1 MEAVAENLWHL
12 DLEADTM
19 CPKPPN
25 LPLGSSP
32 TSSRGMWGW
41 GLGAGVGRG
50 KPHRESHGFGAGV
63 SPPRPGEPRLHTGS
77 SHQPGTTAWDSVL
90 PWLVFA
96 IRKFSGPSSALKLVP
111 MKTKS
116 FHLQR
121 RA

>member
-41 GLGAGVGRG
+41 GL
-50 KPHRESHGFGAGV
+50 E
-63 SPPRPGEPRLHTGS
+63 
-77 SHQPGTTAWDSVL
+77 
-90 PWLVFA
+90 
-96 IRKFSGPSSALKLVP
+96 
-111 MKTKS
+111 
-116 FHLQR
+116 
-121 RA
+121 